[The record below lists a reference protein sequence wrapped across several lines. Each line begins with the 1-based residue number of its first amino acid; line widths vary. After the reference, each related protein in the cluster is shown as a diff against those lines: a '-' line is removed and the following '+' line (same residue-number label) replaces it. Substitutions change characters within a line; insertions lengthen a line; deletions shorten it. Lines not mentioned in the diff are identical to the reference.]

1 MVKELTKE
9 ELTEEYIAHREELF
23 AYLLRMTGSYGVAE
37 DLVQDI
43 ALIILENDFFNQ
55 DCKQMREVLFKI
67 AADLS
72 LHHLQKGKLW
82 SEDVQ
87 DMVMK
92 EIFSDS
98 ALLYQLDSFKRFP
111 KINYSVEEHISFCF
125 NCLIRTLSPEQQAGF
140 ILKELFSFS
149 FKEVS
154 EILEVTLPQTQKLIK
169 SARASLSETFKRR
182 CLLISSQGYCR
193 HCDALNWYY
202 NPQAPKKISTHLFQT
217 PGEKSEENCGSFDR
231 LIEMVKSVNSIKGSS
246 RCLHDFLYDLII
258 SRKNSG

>member
-1 MVKELTKE
+1 
-9 ELTEEYIAHREELF
+9 
-23 AYLLRMTGSYGVAE
+23 
-37 DLVQDI
+37 
-43 ALIILENDFFNQ
+43 
-55 DCKQMREVLFKI
+55 MREVLFKI

-98 ALLYQLDSFKRFP
+98 ALVNQLDSFKRFP

-169 SARASLSETFKRR
+169 SARTSLSETFKRR

-217 PGEKSEENCGSFDR
+217 PGEKSEENSGPFDR
-231 LIEMVKSVNSIKGSS
+231 LIEMVKSVNPIKGSS

-258 SRKNSG
+258 SRKNPE